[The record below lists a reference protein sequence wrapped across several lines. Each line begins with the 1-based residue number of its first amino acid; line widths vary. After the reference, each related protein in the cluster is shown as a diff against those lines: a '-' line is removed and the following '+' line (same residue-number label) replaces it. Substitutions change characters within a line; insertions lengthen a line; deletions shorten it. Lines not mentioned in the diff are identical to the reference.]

1 MHYINAHGR
10 EDFTFSPPTQSEI
23 LGNNNETK
31 SEYQE
36 SLRNW
41 AILGRVNRVCHEQFR
56 VCSDQKKSRFSIS
69 KGRRSK
75 TRLTRC

>member
-10 EDFTFSPPTQSEI
+10 EDFTFSPLKHSGI

-41 AILGRVNRVCHEQFR
+41 ALLGRVNRVCHEQFR
-56 VCSDQKKSRFSIS
+56 VCSDQKNLDFQFP
-69 KGRRSK
+69 KGVAPKRG
-75 TRLTRC
+75 

>member
-10 EDFTFSPPTQSEI
+10 EDFTFSPLTQLGI

-41 AILGRVNRVCHEQFR
+41 ALLGRVNRVCHEQFR

>member
-23 LGNNNETK
+23 LGNNNETN

>member
-10 EDFTFSPPTQSEI
+10 EDFTFSPLTQLGI

-41 AILGRVNRVCHEQFR
+41 ALLGRVNRVCHEQFS
-56 VCSDQKKSRFSIS
+56 VCGDQKNLDS
-69 KGRRSK
+69 KFPRGVAPKRG
-75 TRLTRC
+75 